1 LPVHTITCDNG
12 KEFVDHEIITAA
24 LNSDVYF
31 AHPYSSYERGTNENT
46 NGLIRQYIPKDTD
59 LRILSILD
67 IVFVE
72 KRLNKRPRKCKSY
85 DQSMIFIK
93 NCYCT

>member
-1 LPVHTITCDNG
+1 MNLINPISSAFTRYNFSTPWCP
-12 KEFVDHEIITAA
+12 
-24 LNSDVYF
+24 F
-31 AHPYSSYERGTNENT
+31 A

-72 KRLNKRPRKCKSY
+72 KRLNKRPRKCISY
-85 DQSMIFIK
+85 DQSMIFLK
-93 NCYCT
+93 NCYCTL